1 MELNIL
7 SNEPCQRHEKGM
19 AALLI
24 RGHQYMQGH
33 LSPVQT
39 VLVPHDY
46 PLAQMTWSKHFS
58 STGKHPDWQPK

>member
-1 MELNIL
+1 
-7 SNEPCQRHEKGM
+7 M

-24 RGHQYMQGH
+24 QGHQYMQGH
-33 LSPVQT
+33 LSPMQT

-58 STGKHPDWQPK
+58 STSMHPDWQPK